1 MQMTFIDA
9 KRNPNALAI
18 TLSRNVL
25 REKNDIYY
33 FSYSID
39 KVECHLCI
47 WFWRKD
53 EIINLQNESNVN
65 DWNACALSESGPSSE
80 FHLLDVT
87 ERQMTGAERSVL
99 ALYKMIVMLILT
111 QTKLSSLNKCSDDN
125 SLTNPTLPGL
135 LHLISLK

>member
-53 EIINLQNESNVN
+53 KIINLQNESNVN
-65 DWNACALSESGPSSE
+65 DWNAYALSESGPSSE

-111 QTKLSSLNKCSDDN
+111 QTKLSSLNKCFQW
-125 SLTNPTLPGL
+125 
-135 LHLISLK
+135 